1 VVWYTGELFFYLF
14 FIYLCYDYIGVSFMK
29 FERGHVYYFW
39 NKAGYV
45 DSIVVD
51 TVAMNGIAF
60 MWRGGL
66 FVAVKHIADKR
77 FFASPNDVPEYKALA
92 SEKVEVTSPPA
103 AEYRYR
109 PDADTVVV
117 YGD

>member
-1 VVWYTGELFFYLF
+1 
-14 FIYLCYDYIGVSFMK
+14 MK

-51 TVAMNGIAF
+51 AVAMNGIAF

-77 FFASPNDVPEYKALA
+77 FYASPDDVPEHKALA
-92 SEKVEVTSPPA
+92 SKKTKEVSLPA

-109 PDADTVVV
+109 PDADTTVV

>member
-1 VVWYTGELFFYLF
+1 
-14 FIYLCYDYIGVSFMK
+14 MR
-29 FERGHVYYFW
+29 FECGHVYYFW
-39 NKAGYV
+39 NKAGFV
-45 DSIVVD
+45 DSIVVN

-66 FVAVKHIADKR
+66 FVATQKIAEKR
-77 FFASPNDVPEYKALA
+77 FFASPNDVPEYKAMA
-92 SEKVEVTSPPA
+92 SEKAEEASPPA